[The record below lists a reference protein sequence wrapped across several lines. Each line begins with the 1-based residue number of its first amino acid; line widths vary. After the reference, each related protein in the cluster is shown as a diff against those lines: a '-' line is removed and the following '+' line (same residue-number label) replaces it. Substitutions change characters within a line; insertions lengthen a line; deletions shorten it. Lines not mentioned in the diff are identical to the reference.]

1 MIECRNGSCEYLR
14 FERLSQEA
22 GVVHAVFTRKGGES
36 AQPFAS
42 LNLSISVGDDPA
54 VVRRNQGRVA
64 QVMGLPLVSA
74 RPVHGARVIEV
85 RSDWAASAEAL
96 QERVR
101 LLEADAMMT
110 DAPGIALFWAYA
122 DCVPVVLYD
131 PRHHAVA
138 LVHAGWRGSAGAIAA
153 RAVMA
158 MSERFGTCPVDLLAG
173 IAPSIHTCCYE
184 VSDEVVARFRTDPLA
199 WETARFE
206 ERIENGQDGLRE
218 RLYLDLWETNRRQ
231 LIAAGLDPT
240 RIEVAGICT
249 GCRTD
254 LFYSHRVER
263 GGTGRFG
270 VAIGLAGERDWG
282 NHER

>member
-1 MIECRNGSCEYLR
+1 LIECRNGACEYLR
-14 FERLSQEA
+14 VARLSLEA
-22 GVVHAVFTRKGGES
+22 RVVHAVFTRKGGES
-36 AQPFAS
+36 APPFAS
-42 LNLSISVGDDPA
+42 LNLSVAVGDDAA

-64 QVMGLPLVSA
+64 EVLGLPLISA
-74 RPVHGARVIEV
+74 RPVHGSRVIEIPP
-85 RSDWAASAEAL
+85 DGAASPAAL
-96 QERVR
+96 HERVR

-110 DAPGIALFWAYA
+110 DAPGFALFWAYA
-122 DCVPVVLYD
+122 DCVPILLYD
-131 PRHHAVA
+131 PRHHAIA

-153 RAVMA
+153 RAVAA
-158 MSERFGTCPVDLLAG
+158 MRERFDTRPADLLAG

-199 WETARFE
+199 WESARFE
-206 ERIENGQDGLRE
+206 ERTEDRQDGAR

-231 LIAAGLDPT
+231 LLAAGLDPT
-240 RIEVAGICT
+240 RIELAGICT

-270 VAIGLAGERDWG
+270 VAIGLAG
-282 NHER
+282 